1 MDAQAPGTIWKA
13 IGIAA
18 VLHVIGYAL
27 FLWSPYGE
35 VPEPAGSA
43 GIQLSLAD
51 LSAPPAPETALP
63 PEPDTEPVPEIA
75 EPEPEEPVEEE
86 AVEEVPPP
94 TPDIPLRK
102 AESRPPKPEAQPKP
116 AAPAQ
121 KAGGPQGQAA
131 QQSAPSPFLGNAD
144 AQASYVA
151 RLQAWLARHKR
162 YPRTA
167 RRRGVEGDAV
177 LRFVVDRAGSVRSFG
192 LDKGTGSGLLDREVR
207 EMLERASPLPPVPAD
222 FGAETVEVVITV
234 RFNLD

>member
-18 VLHVIGYAL
+18 ALHVIGYAL

-63 PEPDTEPVPEIA
+63 PEPDVEPVPEIA
-75 EPEPEEPVEEE
+75 EPEPEEPVEEV
-86 AVEEVPPP
+86 VEEVPPP

-151 RLQAWLARHKR
+151 RLQAWLARPQKAGGAGGWG
-162 YPRTA
+162 PPEN
-167 RRRGVEGDAV
+167 GAV
-177 LRFVVDRAGSVRSFG
+177 PFSGHPQCPGS
-192 LDKGTGSGLLDREVR
+192 
-207 EMLERASPLPPVPAD
+207 
-222 FGAETVEVVITV
+222 
-234 RFNLD
+234 